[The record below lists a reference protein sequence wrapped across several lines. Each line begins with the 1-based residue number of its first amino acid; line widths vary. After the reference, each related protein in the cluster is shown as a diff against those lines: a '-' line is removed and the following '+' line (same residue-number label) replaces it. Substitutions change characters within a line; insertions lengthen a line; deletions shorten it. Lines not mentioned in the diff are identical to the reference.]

1 MPPAV
6 PRSRY
11 NFDFN
16 GEGRFSKERLEQMWV
31 TAYTDAS
38 VRYEKAGWS
47 VWLRSQR
54 GRVIRN
60 GECPPEIRDSNMAE
74 LYAALQAVELA
85 KETWPET
92 SAVLLNMDS
101 TGVIDKITGR
111 VDENG
116 KLLPLLRRLH
126 SHGLKIRCRHIRGH
140 RAASGEST
148 PSYLN
153 DQVDKVAGKVT
164 GKYR

>member
-1 MPPAV
+1 
-6 PRSRY
+6 
-11 NFDFN
+11 
-16 GEGRFSKERLEQMWV
+16 MWV

-54 GRVIRN
+54 GRVVQK

-74 LYAALQAVELA
+74 LYAAVQAVELA
-85 KETWPET
+85 KQNWPET

-101 TGVIDKITGR
+101 TAVIDKITGT
-111 VDENG
+111 VGDNG

-126 SHGLKIRCRHIRGH
+126 SHGLKIRCKHIRGH

-148 PSYLN
+148 RSYLN
-153 DQVDKVAGKVT
+153 DQVDKLAGKVT
-164 GKYR
+164 GKYRK